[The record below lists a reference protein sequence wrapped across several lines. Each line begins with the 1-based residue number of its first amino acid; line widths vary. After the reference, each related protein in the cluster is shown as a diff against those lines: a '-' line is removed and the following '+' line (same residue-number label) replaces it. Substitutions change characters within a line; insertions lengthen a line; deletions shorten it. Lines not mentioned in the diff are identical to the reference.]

1 MGSSQTSNPPIQ
13 RPPPHVYKIEE
24 FKELMKRINL
34 LNGKK
39 SHKNYMMSLTKEDYN
54 EYENFIKKYS
64 NYQNIERFCIPII
77 GVINSGKSTFL
88 NYLLNL
94 CFLQMGENET
104 TKFISIIRHKE
115 EAIIPEIYEVEIK
128 KRDDNAFNFYEKGD
142 NLLSSSDPNKVNEI
156 LLEIIRKRNED
167 IKNKE
172 DGDKNNIEPE
182 NYFLIIRV
190 KIPLFENE
198 YKKYSNFIDFLD
210 IPGLD
215 STKRNVDGFDDFIK
229 IIFKNILFP
238 VFLSDV
244 LSFENEQLKKL
255 IIKFLNYFYE
265 INPQYENT
273 FNNIFFILNKI
284 DLVKNENDK
293 EKLKNKFKKNFSN
306 IEIVG
311 SKKINI
317 PINENE
323 DLISISAENLYM
335 SNEQNIASKIIL
347 EIISN
352 AIQYTGNNFKVFAK
366 KFLKENYN
374 IIIPNSNNIQG
385 DENLNSKLQ
394 LINHYIKKKCQGL
407 DGTEF
412 DLKEYTYL
420 SNQRINLNMQNDEK
434 VKEMLLKK
442 IKSKFDEFLSFE
454 FDELYSKLLSIRQIQ
469 KN

>member
-1 MGSSQTSNPPIQ
+1 M
-13 RPPPHVYKIEE
+13 
-24 FKELMKRINL
+24 
-34 LNGKK
+34 NGKK

-94 CFLQMGENET
+94 FFLQIGENET

-128 KRDDNAFNFYEKGD
+128 KRDDNAFNFCEKGD

-156 LLEIIRKRNED
+156 LLEKIRKRNED

-215 STKRNVDGFDDFIK
+215 STKRNVDGFEDFIK

-244 LSFENEQLKKL
+244 LSFETEQMKKL

-284 DLVKNENDK
+284 DLVKNEKEK
-293 EKLKNKFKKNFSN
+293 EKLINKFKKNFSN
-306 IEIVG
+306 IEIAG
-311 SKKINI
+311 SKK
-317 PINENE
+317 
-323 DLISISAENLYM
+323 
-335 SNEQNIASKIIL
+335 
-347 EIISN
+347 
-352 AIQYTGNNFKVFAK
+352 
-366 KFLKENYN
+366 
-374 IIIPNSNNIQG
+374 
-385 DENLNSKLQ
+385 
-394 LINHYIKKKCQGL
+394 
-407 DGTEF
+407 
-412 DLKEYTYL
+412 
-420 SNQRINLNMQNDEK
+420 
-434 VKEMLLKK
+434 
-442 IKSKFDEFLSFE
+442 
-454 FDELYSKLLSIRQIQ
+454 
-469 KN
+469 